1 MAGAAP
7 RAGTAGVRAAASSG
21 PAAVT
26 SGARAVTSDATEIL
40 AAGLRPEADRPAAP
54 PVPARATHAPR
65 RAVAA
70 VPASAAAAAGT
81 SIPARAAASAVQVAA
96 EAAARQAAVAR
107 RPQRR
112 DNANS
117 RRGFAGVCCSSTAD
131 ARRQIRLAWSLS
143 LGLLKARTRGA
154 RSEIRL
160 CTPRRER
167 NAGRRFAGRTH
178 WRVILVN
185 WPPLPPPR

>member
-26 SGARAVTSDATEIL
+26 SGARAVTSDARAVTSDATEIL
-40 AAGLRPEADRPAAP
+40 AVGLRPEVDRPAAP
-54 PVPARATHAPR
+54 PVSARANHAPR

-81 SIPARAAASAVQVAA
+81 SIPARAAASAVRVAP
-96 EAAARQAAVAR
+96 EAAARQAVVAR

-143 LGLLKARTRGA
+143 LGLLKARTQGA
-154 RSEIRL
+154 RSGIRL
-160 CTPRRER
+160 
-167 NAGRRFAGRTH
+167 
-178 WRVILVN
+178 
-185 WPPLPPPR
+185 